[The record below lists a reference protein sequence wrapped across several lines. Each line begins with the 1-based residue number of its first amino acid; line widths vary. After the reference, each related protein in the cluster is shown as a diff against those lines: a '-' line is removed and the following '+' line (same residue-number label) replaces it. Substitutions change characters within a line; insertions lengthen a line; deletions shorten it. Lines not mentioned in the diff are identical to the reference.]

1 MLQPIKD
8 ISIAL
13 GNIAIKVYGALY
25 DYDKDV
31 EDKKGVKHKD
41 KSEEE
46 AKKGFWNRTKAFL
59 WGTLDLFFG
68 PSTLKII
75 TLFSIAMLAFS
86 PFGPIAIAVS
96 ASISVLCLGIGVII
110 DGKNLKDLR
119 VQQKEAKALE
129 GIMELHKEKLE
140 VIDQSPELKK
150 ILNEV
155 LQKREILNGEDKT
168 LRIKNVLQHFPEA
181 LIPLVGNAM
190 SGNIISI
197 SAGIFCVIV
206 GGISAI
212 NEQKSFSKQRE
223 EMYEVV
229 QANKALLKMGGL
241 EIDYPRGG
249 GLDFLKG
256 LIVNTENEIAA
267 IKSIQQKIA
276 QGEITLDNPEQVK
289 LQFSQE
295 LEGAKNMSRGEPS
308 KADDLKVHG
317 LNYYIKK
324 AFMGSFSYDRSR
336 EIFAPLAHHH
346 EDNNKKLEDFYL
358 KRGAEEK
365 LEREKVIDKVVVV
378 GDGINQAKSKQVG
391 GVLSHVERLS
401 AGGES
406 VKAFGGVQK

>member
-13 GNIAIKVYGALY
+13 SNIAMKVYGALY

-31 EDKKGVKHKD
+31 EDKKGIKHKD
-41 KSEEE
+41 ESEEE
-46 AKKGFWNRTKAFL
+46 VKKGFWNRTKAFL
-59 WGTLDLFFG
+59 WGALDLFFG

-96 ASISVLCLGIGVII
+96 ASISVLCLGIGVIM

-129 GIMELHKEKLE
+129 SLMELHKEKLE
-140 VIDQSPELKK
+140 VLDQSPELKK
-150 ILNEV
+150 ILSEV
-155 LQKREILNGEDKT
+155 LQKGEILDGKDKT
-168 LRIKNVLQHFPEA
+168 LKIKNVLQHFPEA
-181 LIPLVGNAM
+181 LIPLIGNVM

-197 SAGIFCVIV
+197 STGIFCVIV

-229 QANKALLKMGGL
+229 QANKALLKIGGL

-267 IKSIQQKIA
+267 IKSIQEKIKN
-276 QGEITLDNPEQVK
+276 GEVTLDNPEQVK
-289 LQFSQE
+289 LQFSKE
-295 LEGAKNMSRGEPS
+295 LDSVKDIPRAESS

-365 LEREKVIDKVVVV
+365 LEREKVIDKVVV
-378 GDGINQAKSKQVG
+378 GDGISSTQLKG
-391 GVLSHVERLS
+391 IGSHVGKLNLGTEQRM
-401 AGGES
+401 GGG
-406 VKAFGGVQK
+406 KFL

>member
-8 ISIAL
+8 ISVAL
-13 GNIAIKVYGALY
+13 SNIVIKVYGALY

-46 AKKGFWNRTKAFL
+46 AKKRFWNRTKAFL
-59 WGTLDLFFG
+59 WGALDLFFG

-96 ASISVLCLGIGVII
+96 VSISVLCLGIGVVI

-129 GIMELHKEKLE
+129 KIMELHKEKLE
-140 VIDQSPELKK
+140 VLDQSPELKK
-150 ILNEV
+150 ILGEV
-155 LQKREILNGEDKT
+155 WQKREILDGEDKT
-168 LRIKNVLQHFPEA
+168 LKIKNVLQHFPEA
-181 LIPLVGNAM
+181 LIPLIGNVM
-190 SGNIISI
+190 TGNIISI
-197 SAGIFCVIV
+197 SAGIFCMMV
-206 GGISAI
+206 GGVSAI

-229 QANKALLKMGGL
+229 QANKVLLKRGGL
-241 EIDYPRGG
+241 EVDYPQGG

-256 LIVNTENEIAA
+256 MIINTENEIIA
-267 IKSIQQKIA
+267 IKNIQNKIA

-289 LQFSQE
+289 LQFNQE
-295 LEGAKNMSRGEPS
+295 LESVKNIPRVELS
-308 KADDLKVHG
+308 KADDLKIHG

-336 EIFAPLAHHH
+336 EIFAPLVHHNA
-346 EDNNKKLEDFYL
+346 DNHKKLEEFYYD
-358 KRGAEEK
+358 RCMGEK
-365 LEREKVIDKVVVV
+365 FELERVTNKIVVN
-378 GDGINQAKSKQVG
+378 DEISAAKSKQSVERG
-391 GVLSHVERLS
+391 QSHVERLGTDS
-401 AGGES
+401 GLGKIS
-406 VKAFGGVQK
+406 RY